1 MLKKFF
7 IAIFWLCWISNG
19 SHLLQAQVGTSQED
33 LDFGPNRAD
42 EPLAQEFSLTQ
53 TVKFLDAT
61 ALNWQRERN
70 CMTCHTNY
78 AYLYARPAV
87 AGDAEAHRQVRRYAD
102 QMVQDRWQ
110 EKGPRWDA
118 EVVATAA
125 ALAFNDSLTTGD
137 LASTTQIAL
146 DRMWTVQRDDGGFS
160 WLKCGWPPMES
171 DDHYG
176 VTLAAIAVGVAPQA
190 YRETASAQTGLQK
203 IRQYFQQNPPE
214 TLHHRAMML
223 WAGSYVAGLVK
234 PAEQEQ
240 WIKDLTA
247 KQKAD
252 GGWALAE
259 LGQWDRA
266 DGSPQDTETS
276 DGYAT
281 AFVIYVLRR
290 AEVPIDA
297 QPIQDGVNWLKTHQR
312 QSGRWFTRSL
322 NRDNKHFI
330 SHAGTAM
337 ALMALTSC
345 GETR

>member
-1 MLKKFF
+1 MLKKFP
-7 IAIFWLCWISNG
+7 IALSLVSWVLMG
-19 SHLLQAQVGTSQED
+19 APLLQAQVETSQEG

-42 EPLAQEFSLTQ
+42 EPIAQAFSLKR
-53 TVKFLDAT
+53 TVNFLDAT

-87 AGDAEAHRQVRRYAD
+87 ADDAEAHRQVRRYAD
-102 QMVQDRWQ
+102 EMVRNRWQ
-110 EKGPRWDA
+110 EQGPRWDA

-125 ALAFNDSLTTGD
+125 ALAFHDSMTTGR

-146 DRMWTVQRDDGGFS
+146 ERMWTVQREDGGFS

-176 VTLAAIAVGVAPQA
+176 VTLAAIAVGVAPPA
-190 YRETASAQTGLQK
+190 YRETAAAQTGLRN
-203 IRQYFQQNPPE
+203 IRNYFEHNPPE
-214 TLHHRAMML
+214 TLHHRAMLL
-223 WAGSYVAGLVK
+223 WAGSYVEGLLK
-234 PAEQEQ
+234 PGEREQ
-240 WIKDLTA
+240 WIKDLAA
-247 KQKAD
+247 KQKSD

-259 LGQWDRA
+259 LGQWERA

-281 AFVIYVLRR
+281 AFVIYALRR
-290 AEVPIDA
+290 AEVPINS
-297 QPIQDGVNWLKTHQR
+297 QPIQDGVDWLKTHQR

-322 NRDNKHFI
+322 NRDTKRFI

-345 GETR
+345 GEGR